1 MTLSSIVSL
10 RLPFVVP
17 ICKNHRLGR
26 QCGYSIVPGH
36 CSARVP
42 VMTSQAN
49 LQLPPPPTENT
60 PLLQPVD
67 DISAQQN
74 RTTTSDTP
82 IIVTEPST
90 RGLVL
95 VLGSIWIGVF
105 LAALGIDSTA
115 DFLLSMV
122 LYIVTMKCQ
131 DD

>member
-1 MTLSSIVSL
+1 
-10 RLPFVVP
+10 
-17 ICKNHRLGR
+17 
-26 QCGYSIVPGH
+26 
-36 CSARVP
+36 
-42 VMTSQAN
+42 MTSQAN

-74 RTTTSDTP
+74 GTTTSDTP

-122 LYIVTMKCQ
+122 HNNKVPR
-131 DD
+131 